1 MPIITPNT
9 ANTISVNFSP
19 GQDIQRPATSSLSLF
34 TFGDYQ
40 LQEPSPGFG
49 IINLTGN
56 TFSRRKR
63 DNYQSLTNGSF
74 NYSSIY
80 NANLAKLN
88 FQPEEPTTYA
98 YFSSFYSKIAQSI
111 NNISQNFPYA
121 ILSNPDSI
129 GNNIVSAN
137 YDMFQ
142 NLTTFLVDEFSL
154 INQGNVFYKPGN
166 VPYSLFNSYNTG
178 FTLQISGAGVNDVY
192 PINKYFYCGG
202 TNQLFFVATGDIFS
216 GATTINIPL
225 YIRPTLQVMG
235 EFKQTLPQLDYQLL
249 YNGEF
254 LVPNNTDNDS
264 VLSSYTWT
272 RNIDGFN
279 PDIQGIG
286 YTQFVN
292 SILPDAKLVD
302 ERKTNIFIRTIIP
315 ENLLELDSEDKIFRK
330 LTHVYAD
337 EFDEMKRY
345 IDGLAYAHTV
355 EYNNVNSVPNV
366 YLSRLGRLLGID
378 LKDSFSEV
386 DLFEYIAG
394 DPEGTGSSFQDFNN
408 DLWTRILVN
417 LNFLYKKKG
426 TRDAIMFMF
435 KILGAPDCLINFNEF
450 VYKVFA
456 PNEINNPGGIGS
468 PVSADGYPNINDN
481 PTIFQGNG
489 RGRGN
494 GQLFVDFYNQSFRLQ
509 KTADNIKV
517 YTGQTSISSST
528 ESNTRDT
535 INSKE
540 VDIFLDPAQLI
551 ECDVKN
557 WYTLGF
563 GYWNWGSTGTCVAP
577 YSAITFSG
585 LTVPFEWSID
595 AATCAV
601 LNPPN
606 VTGMSISQ
614 YTDYLYATFV
624 NPRNRKTYPSYDFTS
639 FVYMNLKSI
648 YINYMLWT
656 NNQESNRLTF
666 QAIDKLLTVIE
677 RGFNTFGKQFIPAT
691 TIANGPATLYRNTVF
706 ERQKYVYKPGIN
718 DGSEFK
724 KVLPPEFDPVII
736 TNNTVVLVNDIIKE
750 LLPTNNISISCPEP
764 FHPIIQSNNFG
775 VSLPPPIRPS
785 FSTNVI
791 NIQVPPIYS
800 LAEPVPR
807 EPETTII
814 AFPIQ

>member
-1 MPIITPNT
+1 MGNISPNT
-9 ANTISVNFSP
+9 ANTISVNFFP
-19 GQDIQRPATSSLSLF
+19 GQDILRPATSSQSLF
-34 TFGDYQ
+34 TFGDFQ
-40 LQEPSPGFG
+40 LQEASPGFG
-49 IINLTGN
+49 IINLTAN
-56 TFSRRKR
+56 TFSRKKR
-63 DNYQSLTNGSF
+63 DNYQSLTNNAF
-74 NYSSIY
+74 NYNSIY

-88 FQPEEPTTYA
+88 FKPEQPTTYA
-98 YFSSFYSKIAQSI
+98 YFGSFYGKVAQSI
-111 NNISQNFPYA
+111 NNITQTFPYA
-121 ILSNPDSI
+121 ILSNPFQSGYNVSGISYNMFD
-129 GNNIVSAN
+129 NITEFIISE
-137 YDMFQ
+137 YS
-142 NLTTFLVDEFSL
+142 LV
-154 INQGNVFYKPGN
+154 NQGNVYYKPGN

-178 FTLQISGAGVNDVY
+178 FTIQISGSGVNDVY
-192 PINKYFYCGG
+192 PINYYIYCGA
-202 TNQLFFVATGDIFS
+202 TNELRFQTIGNIFS
-216 GATTINIPL
+216 GVSPNINFPV

-235 EFKQTLPQLDYQLL
+235 EFRQTLPQLDYQIL
-249 YNGEF
+249 YNDALF
-254 LVPNNTDNDS
+254 SVPSKEGNDFI
-264 VLSSYTWT
+264 LSSYTWT
-272 RNIDGFN
+272 TNIDGFN
-279 PDIQGIG
+279 PDLGGSG
-286 YTQFVN
+286 YTNFIN
-292 SILPDAKLVD
+292 TILPDAKTVD
-302 ERKTNIFIRTIIP
+302 EVKTNIFIRTIVP
-315 ENLLELDSEDKIFRK
+315 DNLLDLDSEDKIFRK

-345 IDGLAYAHTV
+345 IDGIAYAHTV

-366 YLSRLGRLLGID
+366 YLSRLGTLLGID

-394 DPEGTGSSFQDFNN
+394 DPEGTGSSFQDFNY

-450 VYKVFA
+450 VYKVLT

-468 PVSADGYPNINDN
+468 PVSADGYPNISDN
-481 PTIFQGNG
+481 PTIFQGAG
-489 RGRGN
+489 HGRGN
-494 GQLFVDFYNQSFRLQ
+494 GQMFIDYYANSFKLQ

-528 ESNTRDT
+528 QSNTRGD

-563 GYWNWGSTGTCVAP
+563 GYWNWGSTGTCVVP

-585 LTVPFEWSID
+585 LTVPFEWVID
-595 AATCAV
+595 ATTCSV

-606 VTGMSISQ
+606 ASGMSISE

-656 NNQESNRLTF
+656 NNQPSNRLTF

-691 TIANGPATLYRNTVF
+691 TITNGPATLYRNTVF
-706 ERQKYVYKPGIN
+706 ERQKFV
-718 DGSEFK
+718 
-724 KVLPPEFDPVII
+724 
-736 TNNTVVLVNDIIKE
+736 
-750 LLPTNNISISCPEP
+750 
-764 FHPIIQSNNFG
+764 
-775 VSLPPPIRPS
+775 
-785 FSTNVI
+785 
-791 NIQVPPIYS
+791 
-800 LAEPVPR
+800 
-807 EPETTII
+807 
-814 AFPIQ
+814 